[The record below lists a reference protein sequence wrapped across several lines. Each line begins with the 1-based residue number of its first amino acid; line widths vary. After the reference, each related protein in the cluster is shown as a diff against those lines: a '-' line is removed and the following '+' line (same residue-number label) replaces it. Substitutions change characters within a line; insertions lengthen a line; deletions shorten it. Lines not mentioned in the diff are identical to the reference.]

1 MPLGPPSR
9 LAPFRVGLRQL
20 VQGRTRLE
28 RAPGRA
34 GGAGWEDRGVGDERS
49 EEIAA
54 NLAEVR
60 ARIEKAAQAAGRDP
74 AELTLVGVTKTF
86 SVEDARRL
94 LALGVADLGEARD
107 QEAKVKARDLPE
119 ARWHFLG
126 RLQRNKAG
134 SVAAY
139 TTVLHSFD
147 RPELI
152 TPLANGVEKNDR
164 APLDVLIQVSL
175 DGDPDRGGAS
185 VDTVTAL
192 ADEAAATG
200 SLHPRGV
207 MAVAPMGADPDA
219 AFATLREVA
228 ERLRSAH
235 PDATVISAGMSAD
248 LEAAVK
254 NGATHLR
261 IGTALLGGRPPLRL

>member
-1 MPLGPPSR
+1 VSDP
-9 LAPFRVGLRQL
+9 
-20 VQGRTRLE
+20 
-28 RAPGRA
+28 
-34 GGAGWEDRGVGDERS
+34 RG

-60 ARIEKAAQAAGRDP
+60 ERIEKAARAAGRDP

-86 SVEDARRL
+86 PVEDARRL
-94 LALGVADLGEARD
+94 LDLGVTDLGEARD
-107 QEAKVKARDLPE
+107 QEARVKARELPE

-139 TTVLHSFD
+139 AAVLHSFD

-152 TPLANGVEKNDR
+152 TPLANGVSKAER
-164 APLDVLIQVSL
+164 THLDVLIQVSL
-175 DGDPDRGGAS
+175 DGDPDRGGAPI
-185 VDTVTAL
+185 DRVTAL

-200 SLHPRGV
+200 LLRPVGV
-207 MAVAPMGADPDA
+207 MAVAPMDADPDA
-219 AFATLREVA
+219 AFAALREVGA
-228 ERLRSAH
+228 HLRSAH
-235 PDATVISAGMSAD
+235 ADATVISAGMSAD
-248 LEAAVK
+248 LDAAVR

-261 IGTALLGGRPPLRL
+261 IGTALLGGRPPLRR

>member
-1 MPLGPPSR
+1 M
-9 LAPFRVGLRQL
+9 
-20 VQGRTRLE
+20 
-28 RAPGRA
+28 
-34 GGAGWEDRGVGDERS
+34 GWEDHGVGDARA

-60 ARIEKAAQAAGRDP
+60 GRIATAARAAGRDP

-86 SVEDARRL
+86 PVEDARRL
-94 LALGVADLGEARD
+94 LDLGLADLGEARD
-107 QEAKVKARDLPE
+107 QEAKVKARELPA

-139 TTVLHSFD
+139 TAVLHSFD
-147 RPELI
+147 RAELI
-152 TPLANGVEKNDR
+152 TPLANGVRKHERD
-164 APLDVLIQVSL
+164 PLEVLIQVSL
-175 DGDPDRGGAS
+175 DGDPDRGGAPIQG
-185 VDTVTAL
+185 VLAL

-200 SLHPRGV
+200 VLTPRGV
-207 MAVAPMGADPDA
+207 MAVAPMDADPDA

-228 ERLRSAH
+228 ASLRAAH
-235 PDATVISAGMSAD
+235 PEAVVISAGMSAD
-248 LEAAVK
+248 LEAAVR

-261 IGTALLGGRPPLRL
+261 IGTALLGGRPPLRR